1 MSCTSGPGRWRA
13 EVLGAA
19 AVCVLLLP
27 SGPAAA
33 RSLEMVQ
40 ARGVLSLCAHPNSL
54 PYASKTADPPGFQVE
69 LGRALAKELGVGLA
83 MEWIVV
89 PSQVFRADCDI
100 VLDAIADPEAQADT
114 GLRLSKPYYSAGVAL
129 AVPEGSGIAGFDDLD
144 GRTKVGV
151 LVGSVAAWLLNQRH
165 VPTSSFG
172 FEEDMLDAL
181 AAGEIGAA
189 AVTPLAAGYYNLT
202 HPARP
207 FTVLPPGEGERELV
221 WNEAVGIRRPDDK
234 LRDAIDAALDRL
246 RADGSLDRIYAKY
259 GISLP
264 PPR

>member
-1 MSCTSGPGRWRA
+1 MSRLRGPGQWGVQ
-13 EVLGAA
+13 VLGAA
-19 AVCVLLLP
+19 AISVLLLQ

-40 ARGVLSLCAHPNSL
+40 ERGVLTLCAHPNSL
-54 PYASKTADPPGFQVE
+54 PYASKTADPPGFQLE
-69 LGRALAKELGVGLA
+69 LGRALAKELGVTLA

-129 AVPEGSGIAGFDDLD
+129 AVPEGSSIAGFADLD

-172 FEEDMLDAL
+172 FEEDMLEAL

-189 AVTPLAAGYYNLT
+189 AVTPLAAGYYNFT

-207 FTVLPPGEGERELV
+207 FAVLPPGEGERTLV

-234 LRDAIDAALDRL
+234 LREAIDTALDRL

>member
-1 MSCTSGPGRWRA
+1 MSGTRGAGRSRA
-13 EVLGAA
+13 RALGTA
-19 AVCVLLLP
+19 AVCALLMQ
-27 SGPAAA
+27 SGEAAA
-33 RSLEMVQ
+33 RTLEMVQ

-69 LGRALAKELGVGLA
+69 LGRALAQELGVGLA

-89 PSQVFRADCDI
+89 PAQVFRADCDI

-114 GLRLSKPYYSAGVAL
+114 GLRLSKPYYSSGVAL
-129 AVPEGSGIAGFDDLD
+129 AVPEGSGIASFADLD

-189 AVTPLAAGYYNLT
+189 AATPLAAGYYNLT

-207 FTVLPPGEGERELV
+207 FTVLPPGEGERALI

-234 LRDAIDAALDRL
+234 LGEAIDTALDRL
-246 RADGSLDRIYAKY
+246 RADGSLERIYARY